1 MLKFNKIYL
10 YITIFFL
17 LFAGIFLSFNT
28 GITHDEL
35 HEQLNWDYN
44 KLIFK
49 NIISGNNE
57 IIPYIDKYYGIG
69 FNLISQP
76 FQYVVLKLFEFNNIS
91 TFGSKLILKHPVVF
105 IFYFISSLFFYKI
118 LKKVTNDK
126 KFSIISAFFY
136 LLYPYLLGHS
146 FFNSKDIPFLS
157 IWLICTYMSCYIF
170 EKLATENIISFNKII
185 ILSIITAFLFSIRI
199 SGVLI
204 FLQYLFTLIIFLS
217 YFKNFVNYKYLFS
230 KIILFLI
237 SCSFFTVLFYPIFW
251 QNPLEFINA
260 IKFMSNHYNDIC
272 TITFGKCLKSLQL
285 DPTYIFFL
293 ACCKNTYTDYN
304 RYFATTPH

>member
-170 EKLATENIISFNKII
+170 EKLMNK
-185 ILSIITAFLFSIRI
+185 
-199 SGVLI
+199 
-204 FLQYLFTLIIFLS
+204 Y
-217 YFKNFVNYKYLFS
+217 
-230 KIILFLI
+230 
-237 SCSFFTVLFYPIFW
+237 
-251 QNPLEFINA
+251 
-260 IKFMSNHYNDIC
+260 
-272 TITFGKCLKSLQL
+272 
-285 DPTYIFFL
+285 
-293 ACCKNTYTDYN
+293 
-304 RYFATTPH
+304 